1 MEKAFGYLRVS
12 TAGQAKD
19 GYSLE
24 EQRVRI
30 IEYCQD
36 QHLELVKTYEDAG
49 ISGAKVDEDGLIV
62 DRPGIQA
69 LLGDLKDSGVK
80 FVVVLTTSRLWR
92 SDFAKVLIQRE
103 SKRDGVD
110 VRAIA
115 CSTYSIFKNDQDPS
129 AFLVNGMM
137 ELLDQ
142 YERLEIALKLR
153 RGRIRK
159 ATKGGYAGGGTAVGY
174 KTKRGM
180 KMLKPDAFK
189 ADTVR
194 RVLQLRCAN
203 PTWSLERIAVQLN
216 LDGHTTARGSKFHR
230 IQVKRILDR
239 KALYSGTYSYAG
251 IEAAGQHQAIV
262 QDGPEILNAGI
273 M

>member
-1 MEKAFGYLRVS
+1 MEKVFGYLRVS

-24 EQRVRI
+24 HQQVRI
-30 IEYCQD
+30 VSYCQE
-36 QHLELVKTYEDAG
+36 QHLELVKIYEDAG
-49 ISGAKVDEDGLIV
+49 ISGAKVDEDGLTV
-62 DRPGIQA
+62 DRPGIQG
-69 LLGDLKDSGVK
+69 LLGDLKESGVK
-80 FVVVLTTSRLWR
+80 HVVVLTTSRLWR

-103 SKRDGVD
+103 FKRYGVD
-110 VRAIA
+110 VRAIDRP
-115 CSTYSIFKNDQDPS
+115 TYSIFKNDKDPS

-159 ATKGGYAGGGTAVGY
+159 ATKGGYAGGGPAIGY

-180 KMLKPDAFK
+180 KALEADAFK

-194 RVLQLRCAN
+194 RVFQLRTAN
-203 PTWSLERIAVQLN
+203 PTWSLERIAIQLN
-216 LDGHTTARGSKFHR
+216 LDGHTTAQGRKFHR
-230 IQVKRILDR
+230 IQVKRVLDR
-239 KALYSGTYSYAG
+239 KGLYSGTYCYAG
-251 IEAAGQHQAIV
+251 IEAPGQHQAIV
-262 QDGPEILNAGI
+262 QGEPKILQAGI
-273 M
+273 V